1 MPALV
6 CDLDNTL
13 FDWVHTWAVSFDAML
28 DAIGDTVDRSVLL
41 RAIKLIHV
49 ARQTTEVRDLLSL
62 LPEQDRCREA
72 FRRGAEAYRRVYA
85 ETLALYPGVRST
97 LATLR
102 GRGFKIIGYTESA
115 STVTQARV
123 CTLGLD
129 ALIDTLYVSADHD
142 PADIIT
148 PLSLW
153 PDEPLPCRVTEVR
166 QLPPDLVKP
175 DPRALLTILMDCE
188 IAPGNAVY
196 IGEHLHKDVTMATRA
211 GVPVIWARYGT
222 VRDPKEQELLE
233 QVCHWTPTEA
243 HASAEVSP
251 IPFRAVSS
259 FDQLL
264 SYISDEISDVT
275 QNVSRERRQRF
286 GTSPRFMQ
294 AADE

>member
-1 MPALV
+1 
-6 CDLDNTL
+6 
-13 FDWVHTWAVSFDAML
+13 ML
-28 DAIGDTVDRSVLL
+28 TAIEGTVDRAVLL

-72 FRRGAEAYRRVYA
+72 FTRAADAYRRLYA
-85 ETLALYPGVRST
+85 ETVCLYPGVRST

-102 GRGFKIIGYTESA
+102 ARGFKIIGYTESA
-115 STVTQARV
+115 STVSQARV

-129 ALIDTLYVSADHD
+129 ALIDTLYVSADHE
-142 PADIIT
+142 PESAPT

-166 QLPPDLVKP
+166 QLPPDLLKP
-175 DPRALLTILMDCE
+175 DPRALLRILVDCG

-196 IGEHLHKDVTMATRA
+196 VGDHLQKDVTMATRA

-222 VRDPKEQELLE
+222 MRQPREQALLE
-233 QVCHWTPTEA
+233 EVCHWTPTEA
-243 HASAEVSP
+243 HASADVNP
-251 IPFRAVSS
+251 IPFHAISA

-264 SYISDEISDVT
+264 SYVTDEIAEIP
-275 QNVSRERRQRF
+275 QRIARERRARF
-286 GTSPRFMQ
+286 GSRLASSY